1 MARIRT
7 KPNNDQCKIWKKPT
21 QKKEKSNDNF
31 LKIQN
36 KTPFLKMAN
45 EKKIDKKHS
54 THQSPVSLHPVC

>member
-1 MARIRT
+1 MINAKSGKNQR
-7 KPNNDQCKIWKKPT
+7 KK
-21 QKKEKSNDNF
+21 KKSNDNF